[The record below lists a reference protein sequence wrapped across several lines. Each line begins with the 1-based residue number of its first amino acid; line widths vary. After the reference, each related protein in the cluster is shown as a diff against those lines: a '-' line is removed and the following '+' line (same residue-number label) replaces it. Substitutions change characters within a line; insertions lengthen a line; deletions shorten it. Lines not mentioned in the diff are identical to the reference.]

1 MSWQL
6 HPYSLALL
14 GTAAIVLAVANAVR
28 QRAAPGART
37 CAMLM
42 LAIAWWSICYA
53 LELSF
58 TTREAQLT
66 MVRLEYIGILAT
78 PLAWLLFTL
87 RMTGRDGWLDW
98 RGYAALI
105 SVPALL
111 YALVLTDPWH
121 HYFYA
126 QAELVSGGRWAVL
139 AVRYGP
145 VGWLNVAYAYACLV
159 IGTLTIVW
167 AFWSGPRVYRRQV
180 AALLASA
187 AAPWAVNALY
197 MLGVSPGVD
206 LTPLGFSVTALGA
219 AWALRHTQLLDLAP
233 VARDRVVENLADA
246 IAVLD
251 LQHRVVDAN
260 PALRCLL
267 GRDEAELIGQPA
279 DVVFAAHPVLL
290 ARLAGAPDAVAE
302 ALRIDSQGQAR
313 AVDVACT
320 PLRDRAARTIGT
332 LVVLRDVTEL
342 ERARDAAEALA
353 RAKSEFLATVSHEIR
368 TPMNGVVGMT
378 ALLLQSKLD
387 AEQRDSVETFRTSG
401 EALLAIINDI
411 LDFSKIDS
419 GRLAVETAPFALR
432 AALAESLELLRRQAA
447 ARGLTLTLDVAAA
460 VPDRWLGDVARLRQI
475 LVNLVGNAVKFTP
488 SGSVAVVVGCAP
500 LDGDRS
506 ALHVAV
512 RDTGIGIP
520 LEHHGRL
527 FQPFSQV
534 DASTARQYGGTGL
547 GLAISKR
554 LAELMGGTI
563 SVESAVGVGSTFHLY
578 LPLREAP
585 AQAIIPP
592 PAAAGEPA
600 ANDAAPPLAARL
612 PLRILLAEDNQV
624 NQKVALRMLSR
635 LGYAADLA
643 GNGVEALAAVRRAAY
658 DVVLMDMQMPEMDG
672 LEATRRIRDAA
683 DVAQPRIIAMTAN
696 AMEGDRE
703 ACLAAGMDDYLAKPV
718 RIDDLSAA
726 LERSQERDRL
736 PVTGDR

>member
-1 MSWQL
+1 
-6 HPYSLALL
+6 LL

-37 CAMLM
+37 CAVLM

-53 LELSF
+53 LELTF
-58 TTREAQLT
+58 TTREAQLA
-66 MVRLEYIGILAT
+66 MVKLEYIGILVT

-87 RMTGRDGWLDW
+87 RITGRDEWLD
-98 RGYAALI
+98 RPRYALLI
-105 SVPALL
+105 SLPAVL

-121 HYFYA
+121 HLFYA
-126 QAELVSGGRWAVL
+126 QAELVPGRWPVL

-197 MLGVSPGVD
+197 MLGISPGVD
-206 LTPLGFSVTALGA
+206 LTPLGFSITGLGA

-251 LQHRVVDAN
+251 MQQRVVDAN
-260 PALRCLL
+260 PALRQLL
-267 GRDEAELIGQPA
+267 GREEAELIGQSA
-279 DVVFAAHPVLL
+279 DTVFAAHPVLL
-290 ARLAGAPDAVAE
+290 ARLAGASDAASE
-302 ALRIDSQGQAR
+302 ALRIDSEGVAR
-313 AVDVACT
+313 AVDVTCT
-320 PLRDRAARTIGT
+320 PLRDHAGRTIGT

-387 AEQRDSVETFRTSG
+387 AEQRDSVETIRASG

-411 LDFSKIDS
+411 LDFSKIES
-419 GRLAVETAPFALR
+419 GRLAVESAPFALR
-432 AALAESLELLRRQAA
+432 AALNESLELLRRQAS
-447 ARGLTLTLDVAAA
+447 ARGLTLTLDVGAA
-460 VPDRWLGDVARLRQI
+460 VPDRWFGDVARLRQI
-475 LVNLVGNAVKFTP
+475 LLNLVGNAVKFTH

-500 LDGDRS
+500 LDAERA

-585 AQAIIPP
+585 VHVSIAPT
-592 PAAAGEPA
+592 PAPALEPEPA
-600 ANDAAPPLAARL
+600 DDAPPLAARL
-612 PLRILLAEDNQV
+612 PLRILLAEDNLV

-643 GNGVEALAAVRRAAY
+643 SNGREALAAVQRTPY

-672 LEATRRIRDAA
+672 LEATRRIRDAH
-683 DVAQPRIIAMTAN
+683 DVEQPRIIAMTAN
-696 AMEGDRE
+696 AMQGDRE
-703 ACLAAGMDDYLAKPV
+703 ACLDAGMDDYLAKPV

-726 LERSQERDRL
+726 LERSQERERL
-736 PVTGDR
+736 PVTGLR